1 MCFKS
6 LYLSA
11 REVQIN
17 TGKYHRTLSA
27 MIFFKEELSLSS
39 YKGYIYLKC
48 VRRAILFL
56 FYANALVFLEHALVI
71 SERSVSVHIKIIAI
85 SQ

>member
-1 MCFKS
+1 MNK
-6 LYLSA
+6 
-11 REVQIN
+11 
-17 TGKYHRTLSA
+17 GKYHRTLSA

-48 VRRAILFL
+48 VLRAIF
-56 FYANALVFLEHALVI
+56 FYFTLELIFSEHALVI
-71 SERSVSVHIKIIAI
+71 SERGVSVHITFIAL